1 MPGQKEDERRLEAR
15 RVCRAKG
22 HEVLTEVLG
31 DRPVLCRDGGWN
43 GKIWNV
49 LWEGWRCDD
58 ALGAPVGVCESGV
71 AENGI
76 DDGDG
81 RLVGSVMLQ
90 VNGVDVHGVGESGQ
104 SGSWEN
110 VVDHGVVQVVNVS
123 FVMCDGRGEKIAW
136 DVVVVRMDRG
146 AVGPWHVGE
155 KVEVVGVVP
164 GRVEVGRME
173 Q

>member
-1 MPGQKEDERRLEAR
+1 MVAGMAR
-15 RVCRAKG
+15 SGTCCRKVGGATTLLGLPLVCARA
-22 HEVLTEVLG
+22 VSL
-31 DRPVLCRDGGWN
+31 
-43 GKIWNV
+43 
-49 LWEGWRCDD
+49 
-58 ALGAPVGVCESGV
+58 

-81 RLVGSVMLQ
+81 RRGGSVMLQ
-90 VNGVDVHGVGESGQ
+90 VSDVDVHGVGESGQ

>member
-1 MPGQKEDERRLEAR
+1 M
-15 RVCRAKG
+15 
-22 HEVLTEVLG
+22 G
-31 DRPVLCRDGGWN
+31 DRPVLCRGGGWN

-81 RLVGSVMLQ
+81 RRGGSVMLQ
-90 VNGVDVHGVGESGQ
+90 VSDVDAHGVGE

-110 VVDHGVVQVVNVS
+110 VVDRGVVQVVNVS
-123 FVMCDGRGEKIAW
+123 FVMCDGHGEKIVW
-136 DVVVVRMDRG
+136 DVVVVRMD
-146 AVGPWHVGE
+146 
-155 KVEVVGVVP
+155 
-164 GRVEVGRME
+164 
-173 Q
+173 